1 MYRFPYALEDTHL
14 YHKSIG
20 SKQKLYDEWK
30 IKRDAKAVTVE
41 VTPRII
47 SDPETERRREE
58 NRRKFPE
65 FAAFY
70 DEVRKHFPGAY
81 VTSIRMKKDLSPAS
95 HVSDVLD
102 AQDDQQ

>member
-1 MYRFPYALEDTHL
+1 M
-14 YHKSIG
+14 KSI
-20 SKQKLYDEWK
+20 SEKQKLYNEWRV
-30 IKRDAKAVTVE
+30 KRDARVAVD
-41 VTPRII
+41 VTPNPVTTPQWDIHV
-47 SDPETERRREE
+47 ERRRAE

-81 VTSIRMKKDLSPAS
+81 VTSIRMKTDLSPAS
-95 HVSDVLD
+95 HVSDVVD

>member
-1 MYRFPYALEDTHL
+1 MNKATRE
-14 YHKSIG
+14 
-20 SKQKLYDEWK
+20 KQKLYDEWK
-30 IKRDAKAVTVE
+30 AKRITKSVSVATIPEKA
-41 VTPRII
+41 

-70 DEVRKHFPGAY
+70 DEVRRHFPGAY
-81 VTSIRMKKDLSPAS
+81 VTSITMREDPSPAS
-95 HVSDVLD
+95 HGSDVLD

>member
-1 MYRFPYALEDTHL
+1 M
-14 YHKSIG
+14 KSI
-20 SKQKLYDEWK
+20 SDNQELYDEWK
-30 IKRDAKAVTVE
+30 IKRDAKEVTVE
-41 VTPRII
+41 VTPRTV
-47 SDPETERRREE
+47 SDPETERKREE

-102 AQDDQQ
+102 AQDGQQ

>member
-1 MYRFPYALEDTHL
+1 M

-30 IKRDAKAVTVE
+30 IKRDADKVSVE
-41 VTPRII
+41 VTPRA
-47 SDPETERRREE
+47 SNDPEIERKREE

-81 VTSIRMKKDLSPAS
+81 VTSITMKRDQSPAN
-95 HVSDVLD
+95 HVSDVAD